1 MMERQMLRATVSG
14 SFHRHMVPIYD
25 AVGTLREKGVDVLS
39 PSDPRVV
46 DHLGEFLFV
55 ASDKLR
61 SIKLV
66 QNRHFE
72 AIRNSDFLWVCCPDG
87 YTGSST
93 AAEIGFAY
101 AAGIPV
107 LSDFAPSDV
116 TLQHYVQRVKSLSE
130 VIATARSRARS
141 QDRTSHVLLDPGS
154 AIDGSIQSLE
164 ILRPIL
170 QGSNRCAAVDAEREY
185 ERTARALFGNTY
197 R

>member
-1 MMERQMLRATVSG
+1 
-14 SFHRHMVPIYD
+14 MVPIYD

-101 AAGIPV
+101 ASGIPV
-107 LSDFAPSDV
+107 FSDFAPSDV
-116 TLQHYVQRVKSLSE
+116 TLQHYVRRMKSLSE
-130 VIATARSRARS
+130 AIMLTQSRARS
-141 QDRTSHVLLDPGS
+141 LNRIAHVLLDPGS

-164 ILRPIL
+164 ALRPIL
-170 QGSNRCAAVDAEREY
+170 EGSNRYAAEDAEREY
-185 ERTARALFGNTY
+185 ERTARALFGNTS